1 MTTGKLAEKFKI
13 NREAIRFYER
23 KGLLPK
29 PERTAT
35 GYRLYDVRAEK
46 TLSFILNSKK
56 LGFTLA
62 EIKSLLSLRIVNGE
76 NCSTIRIKAQRKIE
90 DIENKIHQLGSLKRA
105 LSLLVESCLKKQTS
119 TYCPIIDNLE
129 N

>member
-1 MTTGKLAEKFKI
+1 MTTGKLAEKYKI

-29 PERTAT
+29 PERSAT
-35 GYRLYDVRAEK
+35 GYRLYEARAEK

-62 EIKSLLSLRIVNGE
+62 EIKSLLSLRIVNGG
-76 NCSTIRIKAQRKIE
+76 NCLTVRNKAQRKIE
-90 DIENKIHQLGSLKRA
+90 DIEIKIHQLEKLKKSLA
-105 LSLLVESCLKKQTS
+105 LLVKSCLKKQTS